1 MTHDAREP
9 ARSAIDALL
18 AEAGIEGDYRLSP
31 VAGGRN
37 NRVYCVWRPSAAQAP
52 AAVLK
57 WYFSHPLDRRDRLA
71 AETLFLLYAEHRG
84 ILQAPRLLAA
94 DREARLALIE
104 YLPGRQLSAGEV
116 GAEHVRAAAEFFR
129 LLNEHRRDEAGAGLP
144 TASEACFSLAHHLE
158 CVDHR
163 VAAITTGRPDVVSNE
178 LSECWRRAAP
188 IVRRAAASRKLD
200 WEAALEQAERRIS
213 PSDFGFHNAIL
224 GPDQRLRFIDFE
236 YAGWDDPAKTACD
249 FLCQVQVPVPSE
261 LAHKFLEPLI
271 ADDSAPQAR
280 ADRIAVLLPVYRL
293 KWCCIVL
300 GRILPATSARREFSG
315 DESTN
320 LDGAIETARGLLT
333 RAREELGQ
341 LSKGPK

>member
-1 MTHDAREP
+1 
-9 ARSAIDALL
+9 
-18 AEAGIEGDYRLSP
+18 
-31 VAGGRN
+31 
-37 NRVYCVWRPSAAQAP
+37 
-52 AAVLK
+52 
-57 WYFSHPLDRRDRLA
+57 
-71 AETLFLLYAEHRG
+71 
-84 ILQAPRLLAA
+84 
-94 DREARLALIE
+94 
-104 YLPGRQLSAGEV
+104 
-116 GAEHVRAAAEFFR
+116 
-129 LLNEHRRDEAGAGLP
+129 
-144 TASEACFSLAHHLE
+144 
-158 CVDHR
+158 
-163 VAAITTGRPDVVSNE
+163 
-178 LSECWRRAAP
+178 
-188 IVRRAAASRKLD
+188 VRRAAASRKLD